1 MPNLSASL
9 IAKPG
14 NPVTAT
20 IPSRRAGV
28 VIVLAASI
36 PLVAGC
42 AAHDDQGSSEKTP
55 YASVIQS
62 PPPSVI
68 DVTRTPP
75 DISGSTDTFVRLSD
89 RTGSE
94 EVTVVRNIKAGTI
107 AVATECAGE
116 GKTTISIGQLSTYD
130 IPCATAPG
138 TTYNEIGL
146 GSSKRNVEITV
157 TASPGIHWGLSVGWR
172 PGHERPF

>member
-1 MPNLSASL
+1 M
-9 IAKPG
+9 AKL
-14 NPVTAT
+14 TKFH
-20 IPSRRAGV
+20 AGV

-36 PLVAGC
+36 PLAAGC

-55 YASVIQS
+55 HASVTPPPPS
-62 PPPSVI
+62 PPPPSVI

-75 DISGSTDTFVRLSD
+75 DISGSTDTLVRLSD

-94 EVTVVRNIKAGTI
+94 EVTVIRNIKAGTI

-116 GKTTISIGQLSTYD
+116 GKTTIGIGQLVTYN
-130 IPCATAPG
+130 IPCETAPES
-138 TTYNEIGL
+138 TYNEIGL
-146 GSSKRNVEITV
+146 GSTKHNVKITV

>member
-1 MPNLSASL
+1 M
-9 IAKPG
+9 AKL
-14 NPVTAT
+14 TKFH
-20 IPSRRAGV
+20 AGV
-28 VIVLAASI
+28 AFVLAAGI

-42 AAHDDQGSSEKTP
+42 AARDDQGSSEETP
-55 YASVIQS
+55 HASVASS

-75 DISGSTDTFVRLSD
+75 DISGSTETLVRLSD

-94 EVTVVRNIKAGTI
+94 EVTVIRNIKAGTI

-116 GKTTISIGQLSTYD
+116 GKTTIGIGKLGTYG
-130 IPCATAPG
+130 ILCETAPG

-146 GSSKRNVEITV
+146 GSSKHNVKITV
-157 TASPGIHWGLSVGWR
+157 TASAGIHWGLSVGWR
-172 PGHERPF
+172 PGHERPS